1 MERIGRISPLRFAGS
16 ITPPLYRFYLG
27 YNAIGGVKLGLTL
40 FAIIISCVSACARL
54 FFAVRAPSGYEALGD
69 GEHVTG

>member
-1 MERIGRISPLRFAGS
+1 MERIGRISPPFLR
-16 ITPPLYRFYLG
+16 INNPPLYRFYLG

-54 FFAVRAPSGYEALGD
+54 FLAVRAPSGYEALGD